1 MKKIIFSL
9 VVSCLF
15 ISVNAQ
21 QFNFRKSDGTPINN
35 GDVLAYGSTGSYLNF
50 RVTNTGSIPIDVKIK
65 CTALTNATGS
75 QFELCYGGSCYDNI
89 NLNEVYPDYEN
100 ILGPGASNPSQGD
113 HFVNYNAGNGAAMD
127 YQFSVYALGYES
139 QAITFTYRFDPQLGV
154 NNLTSEWKGIQ
165 LENTIIS
172 SSVSFNAE
180 QKGKIE
186 LVNINGQKVLSKQFE
201 AGANQI
207 ELSSVSTGIYFATFT
222 NAENKTAQFK
232 LIKS

>member
-1 MKKIIFSL
+1 MKKIVFSL
-9 VVSCLF
+9 LLSCLF
-15 ISVNAQ
+15 ISANAQ

-35 GDVLAYGSTGSYLNF
+35 GDVLAYGTTGTYLNF
-50 RVTNTGSIPIDVKIK
+50 RVTNTGSVPLDIKIK
-65 CTALTNATGS
+65 CIGLTNATGN

-89 NLNEVYPDYEN
+89 NLNEVYPEYEN
-100 ILGPGASNPSQGD
+100 ILAPGASNPSQGD
-113 HFVNYNAGNGAAMD
+113 HFVNYNAGNGNAMD

-154 NNLTSEWKGIQ
+154 NDLASDWKGIQ
-165 LENTIIS
+165 LESTIIS
-172 SSVSFNAE
+172 STISFQAE

-186 LVNINGQKVLSKQFE
+186 LVNINGQKVFSKQFE
-201 AGANQI
+201 SGTNQMDVNSI
-207 ELSSVSTGIYFATFT
+207 SSGIYFATFT